1 MPTKLEGTRRRPRR
15 YGVIAAIAALALVA
29 AACGDDDDDNGNG
42 AAETTA
48 PAETG
53 DLAAFC
59 EDYVIL
65 AKAPFGPPDP
75 GVDAEATAQR
85 LQDNAP
91 PEIADDVDDFVA
103 ALQEMGGE
111 EGGQAPGPE
120 DTTTDDTATDDT
132 GTDDT
137 ATDDT
142 GTDAEEGG
150 EEGGPPSEEFITS
163 SIPVG
168 RYAAENCADDQIEVT
183 ALNYEYE
190 GIPETLTAGEYGW
203 LLENEADE
211 WHEIVLLKKNEGV
224 TESFQELLE
233 LPEDEVFANIEILG
247 AAFAGPGESSGV
259 VTELVPGEY
268 LAICFFP
275 VGTTSLDVEP
285 EGAPHH
291 TEGML
296 HEFTVTA
303 A

>member
-59 EDYVIL
+59 EDYVVL
-65 AKAPFGPPDP
+65 AKASFGPPDP
-75 GVDAEATAQR
+75 SVDAEATAQR

-111 EGGQAPGPE
+111 EGGEAPGP
-120 DTTTDDTATDDT
+120 DDTA
-132 GTDDT
+132 TDDT

-150 EEGGPPSEEFITS
+150 EEDGPPPEEFITS
-163 SIPVG
+163 SMAVG

-183 ALNYEYE
+183 AINYEYE

-203 LLENEADE
+203 LLDNEADE
-211 WHEIVLLKKNEGV
+211 WHEIILVKRAEGA
-224 TESFQELLE
+224 TQSFEELLE
-233 LPEDEVFANIEILG
+233 LPEEEAFQYIEIFG
-247 AAFAGPGESSGV
+247 GAFAGPGESSGV
-259 VTELVPGEY
+259 VTELVPGDY
-268 LAICFFP
+268 VAICFIP
-275 VGTTSLDVEP
+275 VGTTSLDF
-285 EGAPHH
+285 EGEGPPHF